1 MIIVLMIMV
10 STWLLKATCRSSPWL
25 PRMKVGQLWRLWNF
39 LDADETCRHGEG
51 EPEFYDG
58 DGDGDRMKIA

>member
-1 MIIVLMIMV
+1 M
-10 STWLLKATCRSSPWL
+10 